1 MNRLDEMDF
10 NEIKICY
17 KDIFKSLI
25 DPKQFEIIS
34 NKIENQYNEYI
45 EYINIKKYKSPNTMG
60 RGAIKYGRN
69 IIWGWYIEDL
79 VMLILAKNNQ
89 IKSIE
94 KLGGDKSNSFIYDNN
109 ERKIKI
115 EGEKTVI
122 PDFKIINTD
131 GVEYC
136 IELKT
141 AAKEVFTIKQ
151 GNIEQL
157 YKEPA
162 VNNRITVILM
172 IDLSNKLYS
181 IENLK
186 YFTNLHPFP
195 NQRMEG
201 QLCYNFPVPNKLL
214 KNLEQENFNLYL
226 DESIFLLDY
235 VKKLKALDTA
245 IKTNN
250 EIFKRIIEAKLKIEK
265 LRINIEI
272 NNELWDKKIKS
283 IQQKCSRSENISW
296 DEIYKELNLF
306 IE

>member
-25 DPKQFEIIS
+25 DSEQFEIIS

-45 EYINIKKYKSPNTMG
+45 EYVNIKKYKSPNTMG

-79 VMLILAKNNQ
+79 VMLILARNNQ

-94 KLGGDKSNSFIYDNN
+94 KLGGDKSNSFIYDHN

-122 PDFKIINTD
+122 PDFKITNKD
-131 GVEYC
+131 GIEYC

-162 VNNRITVILM
+162 VNNRITIILM
-172 IDLSNKLYS
+172 IDLNNRLYS

-186 YFTNLHPFP
+186 YFTALQPFP

-201 QLCYNFPVPNKLL
+201 QLCYNFPVPDKLL
-214 KNLEQENFNLYL
+214 LNLEQENFDVYL
-226 DESIFLLDY
+226 DESIFLLEY
-235 VKKLKALDTA
+235 VKKLRALDTA
-245 IKTNN
+245 TKTNN
-250 EIFKRIIEAKLKIEK
+250 EKLKQIIKAKLKIEK
-265 LRINIEI
+265 LKTNIEI
-272 NNELWDKKIKS
+272 NNELWNKQIKS
-283 IQQKCSRSENISW
+283 IQQKYPETENISW

-306 IE
+306 VK